1 MNRAYFRFYAELN
14 DFLPSGKKMVTF
26 AQSFEGRASVKDMIE
41 ALGVPHTEVDLIL
54 ANGGSV
60 DFSYIVQDADRISV
74 YPVFESIDIAPLL
87 RVRSRPLRMT
97 RFVLDIH
104 LGKLA
109 TYLRMLGFDTLYRND
124 YPDEELARLS
134 HNQKR
139 ILLSRDRGL
148 LKRGLVTHGYCVRE
162 TAPFSQL
169 VEIVR
174 RFDLSGSAEPF
185 RRCLRCNGLLRCVSK
200 EEIVDRL
207 LPATIQ
213 YNNDFRRCQGCGR
226 VYWKGSHYQRM
237 QQVVDQALRNACL
250 LQDSLSP

>member
-14 DFLPSGKKMVTF
+14 DFLPPGRKMLTF
-26 AQSFEGRASVKDMIE
+26 AHSFEGRASVKDMIE
-41 ALGVPHTEVDLIL
+41 ALGVPHTEIDLIL
-54 ANGGSV
+54 ANSGSV
-60 DFSYIVQDADRISV
+60 DFSYIVRDADRISV

-87 RVRSRPLRMT
+87 SVRSRPLRMT

-109 TYLRMLGFDTLYRND
+109 AYLRMLGFDTLYRND
-124 YPDEELARLS
+124 YQDEELARLS
-134 HNQKR
+134 RNQKR

-148 LKRGLVTHGYCVRE
+148 LKRSLVTHGYCVRE
-162 TAPFSQL
+162 TAPLSQL
-169 VEIVR
+169 IEIVR

-200 EEIVDRL
+200 EEIVERL
-207 LPATIQ
+207 PPATIQ
-213 YNNDFRRCQGCGR
+213 YYNDFRQCQDCDK

-237 QQVVDQALRNACL
+237 QQVVDRALKNACPH
-250 LQDSLSP
+250 QDSLSS